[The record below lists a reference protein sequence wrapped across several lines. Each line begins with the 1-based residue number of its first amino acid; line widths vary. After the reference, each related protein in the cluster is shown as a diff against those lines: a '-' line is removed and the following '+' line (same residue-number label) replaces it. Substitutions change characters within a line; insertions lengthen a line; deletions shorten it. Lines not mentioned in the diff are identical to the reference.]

1 MSGVSFCNPV
11 QSGNLLKKLIMKKK
25 LALGCIV
32 PVVLIFGGCVAMV
45 AGNAPPNAPQTVAS
59 GPAAN
64 NKNIL
69 VGTMTS
75 VRADRAL
82 QVDRVEL
89 VDSLEVPYGE
99 PLTAGTGKLA
109 VVYFQVQNT
118 GKESGSLV
126 FSTYQLIDSQE
137 RKYAEITDFIEAGQ
151 VWSWSESQGLGN
163 ASKQLFPGETA
174 PTAKVF
180 RVAPDA
186 TGFSLTVNGKTFK
199 TE

>member
-1 MSGVSFCNPV
+1 
-11 QSGNLLKKLIMKKK
+11 MKKK

-45 AGNAPPNAPQTVAS
+45 AGNAPQTVVT
-59 GPAAN
+59 GAAVT
-64 NKNIL
+64 NKGIPI
-69 VGTMTS
+69 GTMTS
-75 VRADRAL
+75 VRADRSL

-89 VDSLEVPYGE
+89 VNSLEVPYGE

-126 FSTYQLIDSQE
+126 FSSYQLVDSQG

-151 VWSWSESQGLGN
+151 VWSWSESQGLGS

-186 TGFSLTVNGKTFK
+186 TGFSLTVNGKTFRA
-199 TE
+199 E